1 MVNWNPYLESL
12 CDTYAKWWE
21 AYTVTDVIGQR
32 VEVESAP
39 LLDFMVRTIQPAREE
54 SSQKQEKPEI
64 LAVLVGL
71 RKYAPDH
78 VLLVGQPGSGKSTAL
93 TRLLLEEAKKCRG
106 AEERQKIPVLVQLRY
121 YRTSVLDLIR
131 SFLKENDL
139 LLDIAEIE
147 RLLFDQQFLLLVD
160 GLNELPSE
168 EARRDLMAFRREN
181 AATLMIFTTRD
192 LGVGGDLAIAKK
204 LEMQP
209 LTDSQMR
216 DFVKRYLPEQG
227 EQMLKQ
233 LGDRLREFGQT
244 PLLLMM
250 LCSVFRTTGN
260 VPPNLGLVFR
270 SFTQSYERQLRQDV
284 PVTDESRRWWQLLLE
299 HLALKM
305 TQGRELTQLQVAIS
319 RKEVEEILTEFLEKE
334 KFDKPRDRAAYQISP
349 FPKTLLRFPPPLS

>member
-1 MVNWNPYLESL
+1 
-12 CDTYAKWWE
+12 
-21 AYTVTDVIGQR
+21 
-32 VEVESAP
+32 
-39 LLDFMVRTIQPAREE
+39 
-54 SSQKQEKPEI
+54 
-64 LAVLVGL
+64 
-71 RKYAPDH
+71 
-78 VLLVGQPGSGKSTAL
+78 
-93 TRLLLEEAKKCRG
+93 
-106 AEERQKIPVLVQLRY
+106 VLVQLRY

-147 RLLFDQQFLLLVD
+147 RLLFEKQFLLLVD

-192 LGVGGDLAIAKK
+192 LGVGGDLAITKK

-216 DFVKRYLPEQG
+216 DFVKRYLPEQ
-227 EQMLKQ
+227 ESRCCLQ

-244 PLLLMM
+244 PLLLLLM

-270 SFTQSYERQLRQDV
+270 QFTQSYERQ
-284 PVTDESRRWWQLLLE
+284 
-299 HLALKM
+299 A
-305 TQGRELTQLQVAIS
+305 
-319 RKEVEEILTEFLEKE
+319 
-334 KFDKPRDRAAYQISP
+334 
-349 FPKTLLRFPPPLS
+349 